1 MYLKKITLNNYRC
14 FEHLTLD
21 LHPRLTV
28 IVGTNGA
35 GKTTL
40 LDGIATGMQPLFANL
55 STANQRLKSPGID
68 DTDFRIVMTKDKA
81 GQTRQTLADYTQVI
95 VQAEGDLSWD
105 YWRPSVR
112 GKEPQQKV
120 GSLHLKQRIAELHD
134 RFSTGDADF
143 FPVLAYYGTL
153 RGQLEIPGRLHSS
166 QVNYSYP
173 TSALIG
179 ALDAG
184 VDFKE
189 ILKWFD
195 LAETEELRLNRGVS
209 NDDYNTLPTLDTV
222 REAITQILGGE
233 YCNPHF
239 NRDHKLVVEHAE
251 TGRLLQVNQ
260 LSQGYQSMLALAMDV
275 ARRMALANQHLVAD
289 METLQSLILDLPV
302 QRKYALTDE
311 PEPEATT
318 SLLQYAPALVLID
331 EIDLHLH
338 PSWQQRV
345 LSDLMRAFPL
355 AQFIVTT
362 HSPQVLSTVAGE
374 HIRVLYQDDEG
385 NYHASKPDFSP
396 LAHES
401 GDALARVMGT
411 HKLPPLPLQEK
422 VREYETL
429 VRSGQEY
436 DSACVQLKQEL
447 DAIGYQPLESELAA
461 WRFLASYKKGQTNG

>member
-35 GKTTL
+35 GKTAL
-40 LDGIATGMQPLFANL
+40 LDGIAAGMQPLFANL

-68 DTDFRIVMTKDKA
+68 DTDFRIVMSKDKA

-95 VQAEGDLSWD
+95 VDAEDDLSWD
-105 YWRPSVR
+105 YWRPSVQ
-112 GKEPQQKV
+112 GKEPQQKI
-120 GSLHLKQRIAELHD
+120 GSANLKQRIAELHD
-134 RFSTGDADF
+134 RFNTGDADF

-195 LAETEELRLNRGVS
+195 QAEAEELRANKGVS
-209 NDDYNTLPTLDTV
+209 NNDYETLPALDAV
-222 REAITQILGGE
+222 REAITQILGGA

-239 NRDHKLVVEHAE
+239 NRDHKFVVEHVE
-251 TGRLLQVNQ
+251 TGQVLQVSQ
-260 LSQGYQSMLALAMDV
+260 LSQGYQSMLALAMDF
-275 ARRMALANQHLVAD
+275 ARRMGLANQPLAMDAEALKSAILTLVD
-289 METLQSLILDLPV
+289 
-302 QRKYALTDE
+302 QRKDHLIEEYL
-311 PEPEATT
+311 PGSTT
-318 SLLQYAPALVLID
+318 TLLQYAPALVLID

-374 HIRVLYQDDEG
+374 HIRVLYQDDQG
-385 NYHASKPDFSP
+385 QYHASKPDFSP

-411 HKLPPLPLQEK
+411 HKQPPLPLQEK
-422 VREYETL
+422 VREYEIL